1 MAKKQSNVPQ
11 LNQEELNQRKQ
22 SNMQH
27 PINQLHTT
35 QHMSQLQNYNNMM
48 TQQTLDF
55 SPSAVQIDSIVD
67 SGVRK
72 IKQLDT
78 LVNSETD
85 KKQLIDSLVNKGS
98 LKIDSIANNKIEQ
111 LKKIIK

>member
-1 MAKKQSNVPQ
+1 MLMSIGLFYSCTEVSKQV
-11 LNQEELNQRKQ
+11 EEK
-22 SNMQH
+22 
-27 PINQLHTT
+27 
-35 QHMSQLQNYNNMM
+35 
-48 TQQTLDF
+48 LDKLKNT
-55 SPSAVQIDSIVD
+55 AVQIDSIVD